1 MKKYI
6 AAIVLFLT
14 VFIATCGYNRVDT
27 LTYAVYPYI
36 PDAEYYQ
43 EIIERRWAEIEP
55 NIKLVRAEWN
65 CYYDGVPDGIDVIMY
80 DAVMRDALIED
91 GWIRPIDPGKVQ
103 NAEDIF
109 SFALEDL
116 TVNGKLY
123 GVPVFLCGN
132 FLIYDMGSTELAEA
146 EHLTDF
152 RDESELLVIN

>member
-14 VFIATCGYNRVDT
+14 VFIASCGYNRVDT

-65 CYYDGVPDGIDVIMY
+65 CYHDGVPDDIDVIMY
-80 DAVMRDALIED
+80 DAVIQDALIED

-132 FLIYDMGSTELAEA
+132 FLRAVQSLPRLSISQISGTNPSCL
-146 EHLTDF
+146 
-152 RDESELLVIN
+152 

>member
-65 CYYDGVPDGIDVIMY
+65 CYHDGVPFTAFLFSY
-80 DAVMRDALIED
+80 
-91 GWIRPIDPGKVQ
+91 
-103 NAEDIF
+103 AET
-109 SFALEDL
+109 S
-116 TVNGKLY
+116 
-123 GVPVFLCGN
+123 
-132 FLIYDMGSTELAEA
+132 
-146 EHLTDF
+146 
-152 RDESELLVIN
+152 

>member
-65 CYYDGVPDGIDVIMY
+65 CYHDGVPDGIDVIMY

-91 GWIRPIDPGKVQ
+91 GWIRPIDPGKGLHGLPGRPPG
-103 NAEDIF
+103 A
-109 SFALEDL
+109 
-116 TVNGKLY
+116 
-123 GVPVFLCGN
+123 
-132 FLIYDMGSTELAEA
+132 GSLQTGIQQRFNV
-146 EHLTDF
+146 H
-152 RDESELLVIN
+152 